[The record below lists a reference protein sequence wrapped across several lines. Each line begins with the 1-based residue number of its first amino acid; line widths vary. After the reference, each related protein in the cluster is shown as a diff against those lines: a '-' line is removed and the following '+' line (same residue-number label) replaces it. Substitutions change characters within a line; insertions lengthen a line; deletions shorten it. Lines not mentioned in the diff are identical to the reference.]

1 MHILICSDG
10 STTAEQSASMIS
22 RLNYLPEAK
31 VTLLGVSE
39 SDGDQVLLTASFERI
54 RALLEG
60 QDFIILQKIHYG
72 QPADQILK
80 EVAENS
86 YDLVA
91 IGPSG
96 HLRGFAGLKFGSTA
110 QKLARF
116 ITTPLLVARQ
126 VPKRVQKVLICTG
139 GEMPSLETLS
149 VGGKL
154 VSNIKG
160 EIVVLHVMS
169 QVALRLDS
177 PADDLLDTAESAIQ
191 RGTRE
196 GRHMLQALELV
207 HQAGV
212 SGEVR
217 PLLRHGLV
225 VREVLAE
232 ISEGG
237 YQLLVIGGHY
247 QHGRSHWTE
256 MLLEDLAGQL
266 LQKAPCSV
274 LII

>member
-10 STTAEQSASMIS
+10 SPTAEQSASLIS
-22 RLNYLPEAK
+22 CLNYLPEAK

-60 QDFIILQKIHYG
+60 QDFIIQQKIHYG

-177 PADDLLDTAESAIQ
+177 PADDLLDTAESAMQ

-196 GRHMLQALELV
+196 GQHMSQALGLL
-207 HQAGV
+207 HQANV